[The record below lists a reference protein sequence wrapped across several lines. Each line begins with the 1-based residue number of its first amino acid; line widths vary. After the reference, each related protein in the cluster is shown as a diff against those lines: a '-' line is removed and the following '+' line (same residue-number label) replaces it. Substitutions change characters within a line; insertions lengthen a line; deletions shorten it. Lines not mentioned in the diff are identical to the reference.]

1 MLVLNLDTHVA
12 IPNIIAMILKCE
24 VTAFLTFLD
33 HEAVSCW
40 EFATLAEFAVVQ
52 HFLPFGSPQVIL
64 ENLFA
69 ILIMNYSTLEDND
82 LGRVPLAKWLGIL
95 RISRNHVIQRGCLTV
110 AINTQ
115 LGIDV
120 ILVIQYLIL
129 RGRLPDRQI
138 LAISSLDFL
147 SQVEDT

>member
-40 EFATLAEFAVVQ
+40 EFAALTEFAVVQ
-52 HFLPFGSPQVIL
+52 HFLPFGSPQVVL

-138 LAISSLDFL
+138 LAIGSLDFL